1 MIKPLIQIQH
11 NSLRLITGAF
21 KATAGAGLEKE
32 VDTAPVPLYTQ
43 FLGRKHAKETHST
56 TANTYI
62 DTLTQQITAA
72 HKIGRTH
79 RRKQWESL
87 R

>member
-1 MIKPLIQIQH
+1 MQH

-43 FLGRKHAKETHST
+43 FLARKYARETRST
-56 TANTYI
+56 TAINYI
-62 DTLTQQITAA
+62 NTLT
-72 HKIGRTH
+72 
-79 RRKQWESL
+79 
-87 R
+87 